1 MEFKFTLSNFTKNV
15 FSFIFIH
22 KCSLKQKYIVF
33 KWCHCW
39 NIWYLLVIFTFFR
52 VSYSVDHLLGNVK
65 ILNESTVCL
74 TPLNELYRSLNWLIH
89 QIDGWLKLV
98 TEYWK
103 LFKNRCRAKEKPG
116 ILETRC
122 EWKHKIYFHGYRVE
136 RFTSYFYTCLY
147 NWNTA
152 VHYLHFQ
159 RGLYG
164 VSPVFRFH
172 LNVF

>member
-22 KCSLKQKYIVF
+22 KCSLKQKHIVKSNDAIVEISGIF
-33 KWCHCW
+33 LLFVRFFV
-39 NIWYLLVIFTFFR
+39 YLTPLIIC
-52 VSYSVDHLLGNVK
+52 YVK

-74 TPLNELYRSLNWLIH
+74 TPLNELYRSRNWLIH

-103 LFKNRCRAKEKPG
+103 LFKNRCRAKEKLG
-116 ILETRC
+116 ILETRY